1 MSGKTNFERTELL
14 IGADA
19 MRYMNAARVILLGVG
34 GVGSWCAESL
44 IRSGIYHLTLVDSD
58 CISGTNINRQLPATT
73 LTIGEAK
80 VNVLKKRL
88 LEINPEAEITAI
100 QGRYRFLRLH
110 PRRHRQFG
118 RKNAPDTDSDAHG
131 CRILFQHGGSLKDG
145 PVAYPYGGI
154 LESTR
159 MSIGCSLAPEI
170 EKRSIARKEI
180 RLCL

>member
-58 CISGTNINRQLPATT
+58 CVSGTNINRQLPATT
-73 LTIGEAK
+73 LTVGEAK

-100 QGRYRFLRLH
+100 QGRY
-110 PRRHRQFG
+110 
-118 RKNAPDTDSDAHG
+118 NAHTSASFHLDSYDY
-131 CRILFQHGGSLKDG
+131 ILDVQEVMTTRVLWTCWDIAIVTHSSLTGWSRWRTKS
-145 PVAYPYGGI
+145 
-154 LESTR
+154 STYR
-159 MSIGCSLAPEI
+159 ATTSS
-170 EKRSIARKEI
+170 K
-180 RLCL
+180 